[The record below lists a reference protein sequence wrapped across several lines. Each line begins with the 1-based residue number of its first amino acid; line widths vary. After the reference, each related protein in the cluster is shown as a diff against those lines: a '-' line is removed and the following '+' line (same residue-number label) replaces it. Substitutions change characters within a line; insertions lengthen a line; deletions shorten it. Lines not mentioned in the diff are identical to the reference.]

1 MRKHLDATNLRK
13 KGLSIDFD
21 SKPFWEN
28 NERNYYRHG
37 GGGGRGGGRGKRFF
51 GRGDVK
57 YALLELLS
65 KEPMHGYQMM
75 KGLEEKSG
83 GLYTPSP
90 GSIYPT
96 LQMLEDRDLIQ
107 ATEINGKKIYTIT
120 EAGSSFLQERP
131 VEKHLE
137 SFHGHSRE
145 MLVREDELEND
156 LSELVELLNRV
167 RRNALH
173 DPAKMTRLSFFLKKV
188 RHKLEGHFDE
198 GEEK

>member
-1 MRKHLDATNLRK
+1 MRKHLDAKNLRR
-13 KGLSIDFD
+13 KGLSVDFD
-21 SKPFWEN
+21 SNPFWKN
-28 NERNYYRHG
+28 SERNYYRHG
-37 GGGGRGGGRGKRFF
+37 VGGRGGGRGKRFF

-96 LQMLEDRDLIQ
+96 LQMLEDRDLVQ
-107 ATEINGKKIYTIT
+107 ATEIDGKKTYAIT

-131 VEKHLE
+131 VEKPPE
-137 SFHGHSRE
+137 SFHDHTRE
-145 MLVREDELEND
+145 MLVQENELEQD
-156 LSELVELLNRV
+156 LKDLVEVLNR
-167 RRNALH
+167 LH
-173 DPAKMTRLSFFLKKV
+173 RESLQDPTKMARLSFFLKKV
-188 RHKLEGHFDE
+188 RGKLAGQFEE
-198 GEEK
+198 VEEK